1 MKRISV
7 ALFVSVVV
15 LVFFSFAGCN
25 KTKTIN
31 VKESI
36 SVTDSPQTSQ
46 SAAISI
52 IETIGVAD
60 SPGMYQSA
68 AINQAETIN
77 VTDSPSI
84 APSILISLVETII
97 VSASPT
103 VIPGQ
108 GEVTVTVISPKA
120 ASVLPMGSTQNISWK
135 TTGKGIAYAGI
146 YYSTDGG
153 KSMIP
158 ISQIEPDDGTYTW
171 KVPQTPSKTVLVR
184 VIAYNVDDEVLA
196 LADSGVFTI
205 SSQ

>member
-1 MKRISV
+1 MRVISAALFISV
-7 ALFVSVVV
+7 AF

-25 KTKTIN
+25 KTRTIN
-31 VKESI
+31 VEESI
-36 SVTDSPQTSQ
+36 GVTDSPQTSQ

-52 IETIGVAD
+52 VETIGVAD
-60 SPGMYQSA
+60 SPGMHPPAVINSA
-68 AINQAETIN
+68 ERIN
-77 VTDSPSI
+77 VTDSPQI
-84 APSILISLVETII
+84 APSVLISLVETII

-103 VIPGQ
+103 ITPGQ
-108 GEVTVTVISPKA
+108 GEVTVNVVSPKA
-120 ASVLPMGSTQNISWK
+120 GSILPMGSSQNISWK
-135 TTGKGIAYAGI
+135 ITGKDIAYVGI

-184 VIAYNVDDEVLA
+184 VIVYNVDDEVLA
-196 LADSGVFTI
+196 LADSGLFTI

>member
-1 MKRISV
+1 MRVVSAALFISV
-7 ALFVSVVV
+7 AS

-31 VKESI
+31 VEESI
-36 SVTDSPQTSQ
+36 GVTDSSQTSQ

-60 SPGMYQSA
+60 SPGMHPPA
-68 AINQAETIN
+68 VINNAERIN
-77 VTDSPSI
+77 VADLPWV
-84 APSILISLVETII
+84 APSVLISLVENII
-97 VSASPT
+97 VSASPA

-108 GEVTVTVISPKA
+108 GEVTVNVVSPKA
-120 ASVLPMGSTQNISWK
+120 GSILPMGSTQNISWK

-153 KSMIP
+153 KSMIQ

-184 VIAYNVDDEVLA
+184 VIAYDVDDEVLA
-196 LADSGVFTI
+196 LADSGLFTI